1 MGVSMMIKGLAIL
14 LCIVAVPV
22 LAQQAS
28 DQALITKA
36 QRFVDAFLNEQFED
50 AAADFDNALVTRAP
64 LERLSLIRS
73 SILGS
78 LGPFREQ
85 LGIRTTAD
93 GSTRIIH
100 IALAFK
106 NMALDA
112 QVRFNT
118 AGKII
123 GFTFVP
129 SSNAARY
136 ELPAYA
142 DAATFIERPITVGAA
157 GEKPLPG
164 LLTIPK
170 GKGDFP
176 AVVLIH
182 GAGPEGNRDAGLGV
196 NKPFRDLAYGLASRG
211 IAVLRY
217 DKRSFV
223 EQERFTNHVYTVK
236 EEVIDDAL
244 SAVERLHS
252 VLEVD
257 STRIFILGHSLGGML
272 APRIAQKDSRI
283 AGLILLAAPTRP
295 LTEVIRNQVEYLAR
309 QDSVNMSPAQREAT
323 IAELARIEEL
333 TDSAAEKTVQ
343 ILGAPPAY
351 WLDLSDYNQGAVAS
365 ALNVP
370 MFLVQGTRDFQ
381 VTEQDFEGWE
391 HMLAGREDVTLKRY
405 PGLNHLFMEG
415 EGPSTFAEY
424 HRPGH
429 VSTAVI
435 ADVSE
440 WVLAH

>member
-1 MGVSMMIKGLAIL
+1 MIKGLTIL
-14 LCIVAVPV
+14 LCIVAVSA
-22 LAQQAS
+22 LAHQAS
-28 DQALITKA
+28 DPALVTKA
-36 QRFVDAFLNEQFED
+36 QRFVDAFLNEQFEE
-50 AAADFDNALVTRAP
+50 AAAAFDSALVTRAP
-64 LERLSLIRS
+64 PERLRLIRN
-73 SILGS
+73 SILGR
-78 LGPFREQ
+78 LGPFKEQ
-85 LGIRTTAD
+85 LGIRMTMD

-100 IALAFK
+100 IALAFE

-112 QVRFNT
+112 QVKFNSF
-118 AGKII
+118 GKII
-123 GFTFVP
+123 GFAFIP
-129 SSNAARY
+129 STNAARY

-142 DAATFIERPITVGAA
+142 DTVAFLERSITVGAA

-164 LLTIPK
+164 LLTIPE

-182 GAGPEGNRDAGLGV
+182 GAGPEGNRDAGIGV

-223 EQERFTNHVYTVK
+223 EPERFTGHVYTVK
-236 EEVIDDAL
+236 EEVIDDAI
-244 SAVERLHS
+244 SAVQRLYS

-257 STRIFILGHSLGGML
+257 STCIFILGHSLGGML
-272 APRIAQKDSRI
+272 APRIAQQDSRI

-295 LTEVIRNQVEYLAR
+295 LTEVIRKQVEYLAR
-309 QDSVNMSPAQREAT
+309 QGSANMPAAQREAT

-333 TDSAAEKTVQ
+333 TDSAVAETVQ

-351 WLDLSDYNQGAVAS
+351 WLDLRAYNQGAVAC

-370 MFLVQGTRDFQ
+370 MFLLQGTRDFQ

-391 HMLAGREDVTLKRY
+391 RMLAGREDVTLKRY

-415 EGPSTFAEY
+415 EGPSTYAEY

-429 VSTAVI
+429 VSAAVI
-435 ADVSE
+435 ADIAE
-440 WVLAH
+440 WVLVH